1 MDTRITVERLT
12 WAGDTFTKKDVF
24 TFAAIDQRVLAHFFA
39 CLPNRFTRL
48 ITPRARAM
56 NNDGPLRRVLRRRS
70 HRLISAARCASYA
83 AGRIR

>member
-39 CLPNRFTRL
+39 RLPNRFTRL
-48 ITPRARAM
+48 ITPRAR
-56 NNDGPLRRVLRRRS
+56 DEQRRTTPP
-70 HRLISAARCASYA
+70 SAAPTKPPPD
-83 AGRIR
+83 